1 MNSILDYALDV
12 EQITTAKRSNL
23 ILNVDGA
30 IAVAFVDLLRE
41 SGQFSRE
48 EADKYVL
55 LNLFMTARS
64 FIFFFIYKGIFR
76 LSTLQFKK
84 SSKMSRS
91 SKAYYTYLSMHFLIF
106 TFKRLKIGK
115 DRN

>member
-48 EADKYVL
+48 ESDKYVL
-55 LNLFMTARS
+55 LNLFMTARG
-64 FIFFFIYKGIFR
+64 FIFFFIITKGYLDSYIAI
-76 LSTLQFKK
+76 LKKLQNGDIPKC
-84 SSKMSRS
+84 
-91 SKAYYTYLSMHFLIF
+91 
-106 TFKRLKIGK
+106 
-115 DRN
+115 NEV

>member
-12 EQITTAKRSNL
+12 EQFTTAKRSNL

-41 SGQFSRE
+41 TGQFSRE

-55 LNLFMTARS
+55 LHLFMTATV
-64 FIFFFIYKGIFR
+64 FIFIFIITKEYLDAYVAI
-76 LSTLQFKK
+76 QNK
-84 SSKMSRS
+84 SSKIR
-91 SKAYYTYLSMHFLIF
+91 
-106 TFKRLKIGK
+106 
-115 DRN
+115 